1 MEVIDYFRI
10 LKAFLIFFFMN
21 NVPDQNGKKLEEILA
36 GSNSDAVKTIESSAS
51 CHFRVTL
58 SLGVETVTNGSVG

>member
-1 MEVIDYFRI
+1 
-10 LKAFLIFFFMN
+10 MN

-51 CHFRVTL
+51 CHFRVTWSRDCYKWISRL
-58 SLGVETVTNGSVG
+58 RRHIQIGA